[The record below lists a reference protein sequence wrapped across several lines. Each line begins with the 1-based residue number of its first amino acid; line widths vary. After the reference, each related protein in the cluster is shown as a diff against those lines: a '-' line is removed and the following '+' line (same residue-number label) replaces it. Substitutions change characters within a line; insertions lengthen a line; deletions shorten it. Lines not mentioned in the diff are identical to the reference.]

1 MIRAITLLSSY
12 EPHGEDTLHR
22 VSFSFATMKTADPFY
37 KSTRWEHLRERVM
50 RRDGYRCRECIRFG
64 KFNQGEMV
72 HHAVP
77 REDFPE
83 LQWEPWNLVTLCN
96 QCHDRMH
103 LRVSNELSQAG
114 VDLATR
120 ILRSEGKDIGYLRE
134 LEQRRTEGARMV

>member
-1 MIRAITLLSSY
+1 
-12 EPHGEDTLHR
+12 
-22 VSFSFATMKTADPFY
+22 
-37 KSTRWEHLRERVM
+37 M

-64 KFNQGEMV
+64 KLKQGEMV

-103 LRVSNELSQAG
+103 LRVSNELSKAG
-114 VDLATR
+114 IDLANR
-120 ILRSEGKDIGYLRE
+120 VLREAGKDIGYLRS

>member
-1 MIRAITLLSSY
+1 M
-12 EPHGEDTLHR
+12 
-22 VSFSFATMKTADPFY
+22 SFSFVTMKTADPFY
-37 KSTRWEHLRERVM
+37 KSTRWEHLREKVM

-64 KFNQGEMV
+64 KFKQGEMV

-103 LRVSNELSQAG
+103 LRVSNELSKAG
-114 VDLATR
+114 IDLATR